1 MEPDL
6 QRSLLC
12 AKHLPS
18 PPTLSCHSHSKEA
31 KLRLGEIKQLAQA
44 HIIDRW
50 DLNLVL
56 NNSKSMCSAQ
66 EQSDLSGG
74 QRQWLE
80 QKKRQGGGCGR
91 SRSSEKGGDSPRDFV
106 AVTGQAHVRHLL
118 FPFLPCPSTP
128 CSLVSV
134 STFCS
139 Y

>member
-31 KLRLGEIKQLAQA
+31 KLRLREIKQLAQA

-74 QRQWLE
+74 QHQWLE
-80 QKKRQGGGCGR
+80 QKERQGGGCGR

-106 AVTGQAHVRHLL
+106 AVTEQARHMSDTYFFHS
-118 FPFLPCPSTP
+118 FPALPLPVPWSP
-128 CSLVSV
+128 
-134 STFCS
+134 
-139 Y
+139 

>member
-31 KLRLGEIKQLAQA
+31 KLRLREIKQLAQA

-106 AVTGQAHVRHLL
+106 AVTEQARHMSDTYFFHS
-118 FPFLPCPSTP
+118 FPALPLPVPWSP
-128 CSLVSV
+128 
-134 STFCS
+134 
-139 Y
+139 

>member
-106 AVTGQAHVRHLL
+106 AVTEQARHMSDTYFFHS
-118 FPFLPCPSTP
+118 FPALPLPVPWSP
-128 CSLVSV
+128 
-134 STFCS
+134 
-139 Y
+139 

>member
-74 QRQWLE
+74 QHQWLE
-80 QKKRQGGGCGR
+80 QKERQGGGCGR

-106 AVTGQAHVRHLL
+106 AVTEQARHMSDTYFFHS
-118 FPFLPCPSTP
+118 FPALPLPVPWSP
-128 CSLVSV
+128 
-134 STFCS
+134 
-139 Y
+139 

>member
-18 PPTLSCHSHSKEA
+18 PPTPSCHSHSKEA

-106 AVTGQAHVRHLL
+106 AVTEQARHMSDTYFFHS
-118 FPFLPCPSTP
+118 FPALPLPVPWSP
-128 CSLVSV
+128 
-134 STFCS
+134 
-139 Y
+139 